1 MEKNQNNTE
10 KKVGSTNYELK
21 SKAVDELLEAEAGQA
36 PEYSQEELEKYRAK
50 SKFQLPET
58 LKILLIKGWFAGA
71 VCFFFFWGLS
81 TYVAYLDLMFVTA
94 IVMGM
99 VTDIL
104 VNNVLRFME
113 KEKGDNDRWMMY
125 PKKGMGSFVLN
136 ILHGFA
142 VMFCIYWIYYG
153 INSVVTVISGNEG
166 MLGVEPIL
174 FGVFYVV
181 CDTLFIWIK
190 RVLMALVRKPV
201 TRSRS

>member
-36 PEYSQEELEKYRAK
+36 PEYSQDELEKYRAK
-50 SKFQLPET
+50 SKFQLPEA

-81 TYVAYLDLMFVTA
+81 TYVAYLDLMFITA

-125 PKKGMGSFVLN
+125 PKKGMVSFMLN
-136 ILHGFA
+136 IIHGFA

-153 INSVVTVISGNEG
+153 INSVVTVVSGNES

-190 RVLMALVRKPV
+190 RVLMALVRKLV
-201 TRSRS
+201 DRN

>member
-153 INSVVTVISGNEG
+153 INSVVTVISGNES

-181 CDTLFIWIK
+181 CDSLFIWIK

>member
-1 MEKNQNNTE
+1 MDNNNNTE

-21 SKAVDELLEAEAGQA
+21 SKAVEELLEAEAGEA
-36 PEYSQEELEKYRAK
+36 PEYSKEELEKYLAK
-50 SKFQLPET
+50 SKFRLPEA

-81 TYVAYLDLMFVTA
+81 AYLPYLDLMFVSA
-94 IVMGM
+94 IVLGM
-99 VTDIL
+99 VTDVL
-104 VNNVLRFME
+104 LNNVLRFME

-125 PKKGMGSFVLN
+125 PKKGMASFFLNIIHGFVL
-136 ILHGFA
+136 
-142 VMFCIYWIYYG
+142 MFCIYWIYYG
-153 INSVVTVISGNEG
+153 INSLITGVTGNAS

-190 RVLMALVRKPV
+190 HLLMDVVRKIV
-201 TRSRS
+201 DRR